1 MDRNGYYGSDSASL
15 NLTNLWKMFRGEETP
30 DKKYGENREWNVDLI
45 PKFVMANG
53 KKLKKILKNL
63 NLLIKYNRKSR

>member
-1 MDRNGYYGSDSASL
+1 
-15 NLTNLWKMFRGEETP
+15 MFRGEQTP

-53 KKLKKILKNL
+53 IFYNLQYFIIL
-63 NLLIKYNRKSR
+63 I

>member
-30 DKKYGENREWNVDLI
+30 NKKYGENRDWNVDLI

-53 KKLKKILKNL
+53 KFYCL
-63 NLLIKYNRKSR
+63 NLIFN